1 MKKLYR
7 EEKENRVEYE
17 GVRRIRSS
25 PKKRRRVE
33 GTCKASEEMKGC
45 IEKIEKWKAF

>member
-25 PKKRRRVE
+25 PKKGEGSKELAKHRRR
-33 GTCKASEEMKGC
+33 
-45 IEKIEKWKAF
+45 